1 MNLSLTEEQQ
11 FIQSTANGF
20 ASGTLAEAPRGE
32 DEDQTHGSFIDNLK
46 RLAELGFMGMN
57 VNENYGGSEIGTI
70 GFSLAITEIA
80 RACASTAV
88 TVSVT
93 NMVAEVIQAIGT
105 EQQKSKYLPS
115 ICSGELSAAGF
126 CLSEAGA
133 GSDPASMQ
141 TKAVLKDGKWV
152 LNGTK
157 MWITSAPYAGVF
169 VVWAVT
175 DATQPRGK
183 GISCFLVDADAPG
196 LKIGPPENKLGQ
208 HASKTCP
215 VIFEDCT
222 ISEDALLGAINDG
235 YKIAVTELAGGR
247 IGIASLAL
255 GVGLEAMDYA
265 RNYICER
272 EQFQKPISQFQGI
285 QWTLADTYTELEAA
299 RLLTMQA
306 AAIKEAGQPFIKQ
319 ASMAKLYTTEAAN
332 RACYTALQLSGGI
345 GYTEDCP
352 LERYTRDVRIT
363 TIYEGTSEIQKI
375 VIARELLREVG

>member
-32 DEDQTHGSFIDNLK
+32 DGDQTHGSFIDNLK

>member
-1 MNLSLTEEQQ
+1 
-11 FIQSTANGF
+11 
-20 ASGTLAEAPRGE
+20 
-32 DEDQTHGSFIDNLK
+32 
-46 RLAELGFMGMN
+46 
-57 VNENYGGSEIGTI
+57 
-70 GFSLAITEIA
+70 
-80 RACASTAV
+80 
-88 TVSVT
+88 
-93 NMVAEVIQAIGT
+93 
-105 EQQKSKYLPS
+105 
-115 ICSGELSAAGF
+115 
-126 CLSEAGA
+126 
-133 GSDPASMQ
+133 MQ